1 MNALDM
7 SVQTVRKTLLR
18 LVPPPPPPRHPNLRE
33 LHRSVLA
40 AVKSFEGVS
49 GSLRMFSPASC
60 YGDDGS
66 LLFPEDQ
73 LRDIAG
79 LAEKLLSMIDE
90 RAWSLLQRSTD
101 RHFPALGPRM
111 REAVDAARW
120 AVRNLAL
127 DVDLMVG
134 TGFAE
139 RAGIDTGP
147 VKPAPLPEPPAP
159 PAPVSAEY
167 LAAAEAEAT
176 RRATLEDGTVDPFLF
191 AAELADLLP
200 AVPGMPSN
208 SDPWPGRANA

>member
-7 SVQTVRKTLLR
+7 SVQTVRKSLLR

-33 LHRSVLA
+33 LHRAVLA
-40 AVKSFEGVS
+40 AVKSLEGVS
-49 GSLRMFSPASC
+49 QALCEFSPLSG
-60 YGDDGS
+60 YGDDGA
-66 LLFPEDQ
+66 LLLPEES
-73 LRDIAG
+73 LRDTAR
-79 LAEKLLSMIDE
+79 LAEKLFLTING
-90 RAWSLLQRSTD
+90 RAWAPMQRAAD
-101 RHFPALGPRM
+101 KHFAALGPRL
-111 REAVDAARW
+111 RAAVDDARW

-127 DVDLMVG
+127 DIDLMVG

-176 RRATLEDGTVDPFLF
+176 RRATLDDGTVDPFLF